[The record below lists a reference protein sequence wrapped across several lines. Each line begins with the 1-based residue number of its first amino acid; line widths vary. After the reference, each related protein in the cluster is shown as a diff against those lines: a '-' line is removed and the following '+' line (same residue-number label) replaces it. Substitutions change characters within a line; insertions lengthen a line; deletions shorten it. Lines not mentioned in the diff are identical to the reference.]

1 MSRFLVL
8 CLVLIGLVPAYGQ
21 EIESVIVTGD
31 QAHLIQIKPDDTAIG
46 IAKPLLETPR
56 AVTAVSDVTL
66 SRYGVTGV
74 DTLSAIT
81 PSAYTAS
88 YYGVEGAV
96 NLRGTLAENYF
107 RGFKRVENRG
117 TYATPLG
124 DAADLEILRGPP
136 SPIYGA
142 GKVGGLVNFIPKS
155 ESAASGTIDGELT
168 ATYGSYS
175 KRNLSGQIGV
185 PLDLG
190 FADGGVRAYGELD
203 DSFSYYRSLHPSHQL
218 LELSADFA
226 TGPWALSA
234 DYMFY
239 HANGDVQTMGWNR
252 LTQALIDQGTYITGS
267 DTSLQVTPGAS
278 SLSLNNFGGN

>member
-1 MSRFLVL
+1 CLLHMSRSLAAAL
-8 CLVLIGLVPAYGQ
+8 LLLGIAPAAAQ
-21 EIESVIVTGD
+21 QVETVIVTGD
-31 QAHLIQIKPDDTAIG
+31 QARLIQIQPDDTALG

-56 AVTAVSDVTL
+56 AVTSVSDVTL

-124 DAADLEILRGPP
+124 DAAQLEILRGPP
-136 SPIYGA
+136 SAAYGP

-155 ESAASGTIDGELT
+155 ETAASGVIDGELT

-175 KRNLSGQIGV
+175 KRNVTGQIGV

-190 FADGGVRAYGELD
+190 FASGGVRAYGELD
-203 DSFSYYRSLHPSHQL
+203 DSFSYYHGLHPSHQL
-218 LELSADFA
+218 LELSADFS

-234 DYMFY
+234 DYMLY
-239 HANGDVQTMGWNR
+239 HANGDVQTPGWNR
-252 LTQALIDQGTYITGS
+252 LTQALIDNGSYITGS
-267 DTSLQVTPGAS
+267 DTSLQA
-278 SLSLNNFGGN
+278 